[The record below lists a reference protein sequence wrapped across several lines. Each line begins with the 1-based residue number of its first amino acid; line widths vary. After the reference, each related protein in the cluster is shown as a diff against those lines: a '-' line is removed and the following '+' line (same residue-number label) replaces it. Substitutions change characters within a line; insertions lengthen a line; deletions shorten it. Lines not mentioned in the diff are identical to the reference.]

1 MKTYPKAVHSPQDL
15 LADLASK
22 GMNISDFS
30 LAEKVTEQIGYYRLR
45 GYSFHMLD
53 ATTKRFRPDTCFD
66 NVLQLYYFNCEL
78 TSLLLTMISKIE
90 IALRSRL
97 CESLLTLGDPL
108 IYLDP
113 SIFKD
118 KEMYWKNLSTLCSE
132 INRSDEVF
140 IKHNHYNHDG
150 QIPIW
155 AAVEVM
161 SFGSLSKFISNL
173 LPGQDTPF
181 SKLAKCYQF
190 QSPKGKQATPS
201 LDMMATWIH
210 SIVILRNMC
219 AHNSRIYNRSTN
231 KKPVILASD
240 QQTPPPRYYGLYQ
253 FLLSMKYMRSS
264 TEDWNAFVEEL
275 IVLLNKYSAYVDLSK
290 LHLPADWKN
299 HLMIASHIS
308 PHMG

>member
-1 MKTYPKAVHSPQDL
+1 
-15 LADLASK
+15 
-22 GMNISDFS
+22 
-30 LAEKVTEQIGYYRLR
+30 
-45 GYSFHMLD
+45 
-53 ATTKRFRPDTCFD
+53 
-66 NVLQLYYFNCEL
+66 
-78 TSLLLTMISKIE
+78 
-90 IALRSRL
+90 
-97 CESLLTLGDPL
+97 
-108 IYLDP
+108 
-113 SIFKD
+113 
-118 KEMYWKNLSTLCSE
+118 
-132 INRSDEVF
+132 
-140 IKHNHYNHDG
+140 
-150 QIPIW
+150 
-155 AAVEVM
+155 
-161 SFGSLSKFISNL
+161 
-173 LPGQDTPF
+173 
-181 SKLAKCYQF
+181 
-190 QSPKGKQATPS
+190 
-201 LDMMATWIH
+201 MMATWIH